1 MPYGVITGKKGD
13 FMSIGSS
20 YYDKKLIF
28 VSSPSMESDE
38 GNIEDSRRFCKYV
51 FNCGAVPFAPQLFFP
66 QFLDKSDADRR
77 NTIISAGIV
86 VLAECDELWAFGDRI
101 SETMRLELKVAD
113 GLAIPMKFFN
123 NACEGVVNLDALR

>member
-1 MPYGVITGKKGD
+1 
-13 FMSIGSS
+13 MSDGSS

-28 VSSPSMESDE
+28 VSSPAFEK

-51 FNCGAVPFAPQLFFP
+51 LNCGAVPFAPQLFFP
-66 QFLDKSDADRR
+66 QLLDDSDTDQRQA
-77 NTIISAGIV
+77 ILGAGIV

-101 SETMRLELKVAD
+101 SETMRLEFKVAD

-123 NACEGVVNLDALR
+123 NACEGVDLDALG